1 MSNEIVG
8 NYTIYKNYKNK
19 LGKGS
24 YSSVYKGVYTG
35 PTNEYINN
43 GDIVAIKII
52 NTSNLSYSDYEI
64 TNNEVK
70 IMNMLKLNPHPNI
83 VKCLDTIQTQ
93 KNTYIIMELCEC
105 GDLQS
110 IMNKPIEEKY
120 VRAYFIQLI
129 AGLKYLHNYKLIHR
143 DIKPK
148 NILLSNNRKILKIAD
163 FGFAKIIK
171 TPLLKEKICGSPL
184 YMAPEIMNND
194 VYNNQADLWSVGI
207 ILYEMIYGIHPYKHC
222 QSFGELKE
230 EINVT
235 NIKVPPDNCKN
246 IIMSND
252 CVMLLQKLLQKHIN
266 LRITWIDFFEN
277 TWTNKI
283 VEDVNF
289 DDMMDNDDLINY
301 NDGFDNINFK
311 KITKTNN
318 VNIPVLNTPNSYEI
332 TSSTPENAMKIMC
345 SNINIIDDYYS
356 IEYNSPIVKV
366 NNQLTNSCIFDMDFG
381 DEVVHVK
388 HNIY

>member
-24 YSSVYKGVYTG
+24 YSSVYKGLYSGQTS
-35 PTNEYINN
+35 EYINN
-43 GDIVAIKII
+43 GAIVAIKII

-70 IMNMLKLNPHPNI
+70 IMNMLKIDSHPNI
-83 VKCLDTIQTQ
+83 IKCLDTIQTQ

-110 IMNKPIEEKY
+110 IMTKPIDEKF
-120 VRAYFIQLI
+120 VRAYFTQLI
-129 AGLKYLHNYKLIHR
+129 SGLKFLHNYKLIHR

-148 NILLSNNRKILKIAD
+148 NILLTNNRKILKIAD

-171 TPLLKEKICGSPL
+171 TPLLKEKICGSPF

-194 VYNNQADLWSVGI
+194 VYNDQADLWSVGI

-230 EINVT
+230 EINIT
-235 NIKVPPDNCKN
+235 NIKIPPDNFKN
-246 IIMSND
+246 ILVSND
-252 CVMLLQKLLQKHIN
+252 CILLLKKLLQKHIN
-266 LRITWIDFFEN
+266 LRITWAEFFEN
-277 TWTNKI
+277 NWTNKI
-283 VEDVNF
+283 VDNVNF
-289 DDMMDNDDLINY
+289 DEMMDSDDLINY
-301 NDGFDNINFK
+301 NDDSNNICFK
-311 KITKTNN
+311 KIAKTNV
-318 VNIPVLNTPNSYEI
+318 VNIPNLNTPNSYELS
-332 TSSTPENAMKIMC
+332 SSTPENAMKIMH
-345 SNINIIDDYYS
+345 SNINIIEDYYS
-356 IEYNSPIVKV
+356 TEYNSPIVKV
-366 NNQLTNSCIFDMDFG
+366 NSYITDSYIFEMDFG
-381 DEVVHVK
+381 DEVIHVK
-388 HNIY
+388 HNIS